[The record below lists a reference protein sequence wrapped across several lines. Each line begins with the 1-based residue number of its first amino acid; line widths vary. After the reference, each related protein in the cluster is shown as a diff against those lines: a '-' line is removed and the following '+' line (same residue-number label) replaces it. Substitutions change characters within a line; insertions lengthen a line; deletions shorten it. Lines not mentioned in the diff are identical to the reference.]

1 MKEVKPLDK
10 DKFERI
16 REIYVESFPE
26 KIQELRQCWAE
37 LNATDSYHASLAK
50 LRIEVHNIA
59 GSSGSHEFN
68 DLHALAKQ
76 VESNIVK
83 VLDEKSSWNNEK
95 KEIGNL
101 VQQLVDKL
109 ETEMLNYNFSED
121 DEDNIPRLDA
131 LQLSHRELVIFI
143 ISHRSVEL
151 SLLSNL
157 LESRGFTVIAFN
169 TIDRAQA
176 MSQTVAPSIVV
187 LDLGDANQIKLNKDT
202 KETFQSIDNQP
213 PAFVVISRRD
223 DVDTRKMAAKFEAE
237 AFFATPI
244 NAHNFSSTLDV
255 VLESRGSNACR
266 VLLIDKQRQR
276 ISSIEKALL
285 RENIKCRMIG
295 AIDNIVDELVN
306 FKPDLILIA
315 YDNDDTSWKDATRI
329 IRLHES
335 HFNMPIIFLLDD
347 DSKQAKLDALRAG
360 ADDCISRH
368 ELTDEQFQ
376 ILKQRI
382 LRFRR
387 ANHLIIMDSL
397 TGALNRDAFLERANE
412 EISLAIRR
420 SESICLAMIDVDHF
434 KQINDEN
441 GHVVGDYVLRHISD
455 YLNNRLRRSD
465 VVGRYAG
472 DEFLVLLP
480 DTDLDSAYLVLDMI
494 RKNLVAHNIKVN
506 NADVRVSI
514 SLGLIAAR
522 PTEPLDIETLIV
534 DADKK
539 LYEAKVAGRNMLV
552 AGIA

>member
-1 MKEVKPLDK
+1 MKEVKPLDN

-26 KIQELRQCWAE
+26 KIQQLRQCWAE
-37 LNATDSYHASLAK
+37 LNATTSYHEPLAL
-50 LRIEVHNIA
+50 LRTEVHKIA

-68 DLHALAKQ
+68 DIHDLAKN
-76 VESNIVK
+76 VELNIVK
-83 VLDEKSSWNNEK
+83 VLDEKSIWDK
-95 KEIGNL
+95 DKQDIGNL
-101 VQQLVDKL
+101 VQQLVDTL
-109 ETEMLNYNFSED
+109 ENELLNYNFSD
-121 DEDNIPRLDA
+121 DSEDNIPRLDT

-143 ISHRSVEL
+143 VSHRSVEL

-157 LESRGFTVIAFN
+157 LETRGFTVIAFS
-169 TIDRAQA
+169 TIERAQA
-176 MSQTVAPSIVV
+176 MSKTVEPSIVV

-202 KETFQSIDNQP
+202 KDAFQSVDSQP

-223 DVDTRKMAAKFEAE
+223 DVETRKMAARFEAE

-255 VLESRGSNACR
+255 VLESRGNNGCG
-266 VLLIDKQRQR
+266 VLLIDRQQQR
-276 ISSIEKALL
+276 ISYIEKALL
-285 RENIKCRMIG
+285 CENIKCRVIG
-295 AIDNIVDELVN
+295 VIDNIIDELVN

-315 YDNDDTSWKDATRI
+315 YDKDDDYWRDGARI

-335 HFNMPIIFLLDD
+335 HFNMPIIFLLEEE
-347 DSKQAKLDALRAG
+347 SNQAKLEALHAG
-360 ADDCISRH
+360 ADDCIYGH
-368 ELTDEQFQ
+368 ELQDEQFQ

-382 LRFRR
+382 FRFRR

-412 EISLAIRR
+412 EISLSIRR
-420 SESICLAMIDVDHF
+420 KESICLAMIDVDHF
-434 KQINDEN
+434 KLINDEN

>member
-1 MKEVKPLDK
+1 MKDLKPLDN

-26 KIQELRQCWAE
+26 KIQALRQCWAQLNSEEKYREPLSE
-37 LNATDSYHASLAK
+37 L
-50 LRIEVHNIA
+50 RVEVHNIA

-68 DLHALAKQ
+68 DVHALAKN
-76 VESNIVK
+76 VENKIVE
-83 VLDEKSSWNNEK
+83 VLDEKTTWEK
-95 KEIGNL
+95 DKQAIGNL
-101 VQQLVDKL
+101 VQQLVDML
-109 ETEMLNYNFSED
+109 ESELLNYNFSEEE
-121 DEDNIPRLDA
+121 EDNIPRLDS

-157 LESRGFTVIAFN
+157 LETRGFTVIAFS
-169 TIDRAQA
+169 TIERAQA
-176 MSQTVAPSIVV
+176 MSQTVSPSIVV
-187 LDLGDANQIKLNKDT
+187 LDLGDANQITLNKDT
-202 KETFQSIDNQP
+202 KEAFQPVDNQP
-213 PAFVVISRRD
+213 PAFIVISRRD
-223 DVDTRKMAAKFEAE
+223 DVATRKMAAQFEAE

-255 VLESRGSNACR
+255 VLESRGRDGCR
-266 VLLIDKQRQR
+266 VLLIDKQKQR
-276 ISSIEKALL
+276 ISNIEKALL
-285 RENIKCRMIG
+285 RENIQCRAIS

-315 YDNDDTSWKDATRI
+315 YDKDDNDWQDGARI

-335 HFNMPIIFLLDD
+335 HFNMPIIFLIEEE
-347 DSKQAKLDALRAG
+347 SEQAKLDALHAG
-360 ADDCISRH
+360 ADDCIIGS
-368 ELTDEQFQ
+368 ELQDEQFR

-420 SESICLAMIDVDHF
+420 KESICLAMIDVDHF